1 MSLSNRNVHCRM
13 VQQLATKEVHGN
25 DRDDYLL
32 GVAGAVGA
40 ENEVETEKGKDAAE
54 GENDANIFF
63 SVTSI

>member
-1 MSLSNRNVHCRM
+1 M
-13 VQQLATKEVHGN
+13 QQLATKEMHGN
-25 DRDDYLL
+25 DDYLL

-54 GENDANIFF
+54 GEDDANIFF